1 MPSVAVFRINFVPLS
16 AKDEVIMNH
25 WEYILQST
33 KAEMKEV
40 LSENDKVILGELQSC
55 GDYQENFY
63 RLNLQYFCFLLQ
75 IKQDVDDMSLLKK
88 QS

>member
-40 LSENDKVILGELQSC
+40 LSENDCIAILSVR
-55 GDYQENFY
+55 DVF
-63 RLNLQYFCFLLQ
+63 RDNLTRICE
-75 IKQDVDDMSLLKK
+75 S
-88 QS
+88 